1 MKKKVSIIIPVY
13 NAEKFIE
20 KGIKSV
26 LNQTY
31 KNVELLLINDGS
43 KDNSLSIIKKWEKK
57 YPNIIKVYSHK
68 NMGVGKTRNKGLD
81 CATGEY
87 ICFIDADDYIDCDF
101 IETLVNQIGKNDIIV
116 SGYRQV
122 DENGNLNFTQCLKED
137 EWSKFRQV
145 TIWSKLYKKEFL
157 DKYNIRFNDLKIG
170 EDIVFSISTYVKS
183 KKIISINYV
192 GYNNVENF
200 SSVTHNS
207 KLKKDND
214 ILSTFVI
221 LGDIT
226 KEEEFLK
233 YNKKNI
239 ELFYLKTFTFFLFD
253 KAIVLN
259 FEELK
264 DYYCLGLKWMED
276 YFKKYKISFGM
287 LWNKSEPFKVNIAM
301 NLVLLSY
308 KLHFSDVFLNLVHK
322 FFYKD

>member
-1 MKKKVSIIIPVY
+1 MNKKVSIIIPVY
-13 NAEKFIE
+13 NAENFIE

-26 LNQTY
+26 LDQTY
-31 KNVELLLINDGS
+31 KNIELLLINDGS
-43 KDNSLSIIKKWEKK
+43 KDNSLSIIEKWEKK

-81 CATGEY
+81 YASGEY
-87 ICFIDADDYIDCDF
+87 VCFIDADDYIDNDY
-101 IETLVNQIGKNDIIV
+101 IEKLVDNIKKNDIIV

-122 DENGNLNFTQCLKED
+122 DEKGNLNFTQVLKKD

-170 EDIVFSISTYVKS
+170 EDIVFSMMTYVKS
-183 KKIISINYV
+183 KKVISIDYV

-200 SSVTHNS
+200 SSVTHNV

-214 ILSTFVI
+214 ILGTFVI

-233 YNKKNI
+233 NNKKNI
-239 ELFYLKTFTFFLFD
+239 KLFYLKTFTFFLFD
-253 KAIVLN
+253 KAIVLKY
-259 FEELK
+259 EELK
-264 DYYCLGLKWMED
+264 NYYYLGLKWMEK
-276 YFKKYKISFGM
+276 YFKELNVSFGM
-287 LWNKSEPFKVNIAM
+287 IWNNSEPFRVNVAI
-301 NLVLLSY
+301 NLVILFY
-308 KLHFSDVFLNLVHK
+308 KLHLNNVFLKIVNK
-322 FFYKD
+322 IFYK